1 MMVKGLNFILAIAL
15 LSLSHVVF
23 LAQISRAQEEPV
35 DATEDYLGVDPCQG
49 LRSPQGTCL
58 IRQSGPLDFVCNQ
71 DQNGVPTVFV
81 HTQGQRIPIISWA
94 FTQQNPRNTRARC
107 RDTAIRLR
115 NFYNCKVLDT
125 IDVDASSV
133 FVRAK
138 PGICPELKPDPQNRL
153 LVIKLEPGMNPSRI
167 KDQLLNIR
175 AGLVDDQPLCIRQPG
190 TTPPQPSDPQ
200 PEACKPLPPA
210 SRPLPPAPVPVVRPI
225 PSPIPDLG
233 PITSVSQ
240 LSDVQPTDWAFRAV
254 QSLVDRYGCIV
265 GYPDRTFRGNQAITR
280 YEFAAG
286 LNACLDRMNEL
297 IAAATADRV
306 QKEDVLAL
314 RRLQEEFAVE
324 LATLRGRVD
333 AVETRVATLEKQ
345 QFSVTTK
352 LHGEAIFAISDE
364 FNQSNNVAVFQ
375 NRVRL
380 NLETS
385 FTGRDILH
393 TRLTAGNAVPF
404 DTPGG
409 TAEGS
414 LQFRIGGD
422 TGGNRVRVDRLS
434 YLFPVG
440 EKLWGYIAANGGIHS
455 DYTPSTNPYLDDFDG
470 GSGALSVF
478 GQTSPIYRIGGGAGV
493 ALYYEPSRWLS
504 FSAGYLAGPGVANP
518 APKHGLV
525 DGNYAA
531 LGQITLTP
539 KDWLKVSLI
548 YVHGYHRGNT
558 PIFNQGDLDNQFFTG
573 TTFANTYHFGQPATT
588 DSFGLQASLRISR
601 KFTVSGFFG
610 YTDITRLD
618 RNFQNSQDIWYYGL
632 TLAFPDLG
640 KEGNLGGLVIGVEPY
655 LGSSEVSIP
664 NDTSFHVEGFYRYQ
678 LTDSIS
684 ITPGVIWITAPNQD
698 ASNDA
703 ILIGTVRLTFRF

>member
-1 MMVKGLNFILAIAL
+1 MLTLRRKCLLALWVFSIPLMVSA
-15 LSLSHVVF
+15 H
-23 LAQISRAQEEPV
+23 P
-35 DATEDYLGVDPCQG
+35 
-49 LRSPQGTCL
+49 
-58 IRQSGPLDFVCNQ
+58 
-71 DQNGVPTVFV
+71 
-81 HTQGQRIPIISWA
+81 TQGKEPDGDMQ
-94 FTQQNPRNTRARC
+94 
-107 RDTAIRLR
+107 
-115 NFYNCKVLDT
+115 
-125 IDVDASSV
+125 DV
-133 FVRAK
+133 K
-138 PGICPELKPDPQNRL
+138 PL
-153 LVIKLEPGMNPSRI
+153 S
-167 KDQLLNIR
+167 QLL
-175 AGLVDDQPLCIRQPG
+175 
-190 TTPPQPSDPQ
+190 
-200 PEACKPLPPA
+200 E
-210 SRPLPPAPVPVVRPI
+210 APVSRWRAAANLQ
-225 PSPIPDLG
+225 SQ
-233 PITSVSQ
+233 ITSVAE
-240 LSDVQPTDWAFRAV
+240 LSDVQPTDWAFQAL
-254 QSLVDRYGCIV
+254 QSLVERYDCIV
-265 GYPDRTFRGNQAITR
+265 GYPNRSFRGNQAITR

-286 LNACLDRMNEL
+286 LNACLNRINEL
-297 IAAATADRV
+297 IAAGTANLV
-306 QKEDVLAL
+306 SKEDLLAF
-314 RRLQEEFAVE
+314 RRLQEEFATE

-333 AVETRVATLEKQ
+333 AIETRIATLEKQ
-345 QFSVTTK
+345 QFSVTTR

-364 FNQSNNVAVFQ
+364 FNQSNNVTVFQ

-393 TRLTAGNAVPF
+393 TRLIAGNVLPF
-404 DTPGG
+404 ATPGG

-440 EKLWGYIAANGGIHS
+440 EKLWGYVAASGGIHS

-518 APKHGLV
+518 APKNGLL

-539 KDWLKVSLI
+539 KDWFKVSLT

-558 PIFNQGDLDNQFFTG
+558 PIFNQGDPDNQFFTG

-588 DSFGLQASLRISR
+588 DSFGLQASLKLSR
-601 KFTVSGFFG
+601 KLTVSGFFG
-610 YTDITRLD
+610 YTNITRPG
-618 RNFQNSQDIWYYGL
+618 RNFQTSQDIWYYGV

-640 KEGNLGGLVIGVEPY
+640 RKGNLGGLVIGVEPY
-655 LGSSEVSIP
+655 SGSSGVGSSGVGSNGVSIP
-664 NDTSFHVEGFYRYQ
+664 NDTSFHIEGFYRYR
-678 LTDSIS
+678 LTDNIS

-698 ASNDA
+698 ANNDS
-703 ILIGTVRLTFRF
+703 IFIGTVRLTFRF